1 MAEVTEIQCDVGGCK
16 FRNAHAFSLFDER
29 KYNGQDYDDWYFVF
43 DLCPAHEHKV
53 LQSILTNFGRG
64 VSLHKQSMLNLIANV
79 GIITRRG

>member
-1 MAEVTEIQCDVGGCK
+1 MAEITETQCDVGGCK
-16 FRNAHAFSLFDER
+16 FRNAHTFSLFDER
-29 KYNGQDYDDWYFVF
+29 KYNGQDYDDWDFVF
-43 DLCPAHEHKV
+43 DLCPAHEHTV